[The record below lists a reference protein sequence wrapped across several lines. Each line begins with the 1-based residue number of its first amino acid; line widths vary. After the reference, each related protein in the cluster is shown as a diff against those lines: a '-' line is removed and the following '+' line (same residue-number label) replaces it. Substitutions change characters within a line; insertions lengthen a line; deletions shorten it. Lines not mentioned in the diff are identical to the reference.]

1 MKKVVYSAWLAIALF
16 TFSCKSDLQNEM
28 NDIPTGPAL
37 VEKEVKVELPSNP
50 LTKTE
55 VDDAVK
61 AVLQRDHDFHWEWVN
76 PEVVWSAIHYGDSTV
91 AIGYKPASLNTIDDQ
106 IHLIDVK
113 SGEWKRVHDEIIETI
128 LSTLNSNRASNKVE
142 LKDIL
147 IEDDETL
154 PILTF
159 KLVDRATIEK
169 LMNLE
174 NIRYIEPLDYK
185 LEEDEQRSSSGC
197 DPSTYA
203 LNSSDYFL
211 NPPNCYVPWSYFNMN
226 IPTAWNTSQGAGV
239 TIGVID
245 AGISSSQPLLG
256 SQFGSGYSNN
266 GRTISTSYTLGNSAY
281 TSCSHGTSMCGLAA
295 GPRNSSYSTTGVAY
309 KSNLHFVR
317 ACNDVVLDGSAER
330 TGVKN
335 ALVLLGNNTN
345 VKIISMSI
353 GTPFSSGVLQ
363 DGLNYA
369 YGMGKIVMAAAG
381 TSFSW
386 TAWWGVIYPA
396 AYSNCVA
403 ITGVNESSQTC
414 ADCHDGSEVDYT
426 VVMERNANDNR
437 NTLTIPTSGNYPA
450 YIGGSSAA
458 TATAAGIAALV
469 WSNKPYMTRDQVM
482 NCLKTTSQYYPTKDW
497 DTGYGNLNASAAVA
511 ASNSY

>member
-1 MKKVVYSAWLAIALF
+1 
-16 TFSCKSDLQNEM
+16 
-28 NDIPTGPAL
+28 
-37 VEKEVKVELPSNP
+37 
-50 LTKTE
+50 
-55 VDDAVK
+55 
-61 AVLQRDHDFHWEWVN
+61 
-76 PEVVWSAIHYGDSTV
+76 
-91 AIGYKPASLNTIDDQ
+91 
-106 IHLIDVK
+106 
-113 SGEWKRVHDEIIETI
+113 
-128 LSTLNSNRASNKVE
+128 
-142 LKDIL
+142 
-147 IEDDETL
+147 
-154 PILTF
+154 
-159 KLVDRATIEK
+159 
-169 LMNLE
+169 
-174 NIRYIEPLDYK
+174 
-185 LEEDEQRSSSGC
+185 
-197 DPSTYA
+197 
-203 LNSSDYFL
+203 
-211 NPPNCYVPWSYFNMN
+211 MN
-226 IPTAWNTSQGAGV
+226 IPSAWNTSQGAGV

-309 KSNLHFVR
+309 KANLHFVR

-335 ALVLLGNNTN
+335 ALVLLGNNSN
-345 VKIISMSI
+345 VKVISMSI
-353 GTPFSSGVLQ
+353 GTPFSSSVLQ

-386 TAWWGVIYPA
+386 TSWWGVIYPA

-469 WSNKPYMTRDQVM
+469 WSNKPSMTRDQVM